1 MTLHEYAIK
10 NNLFGNKLKGLH
22 LVDDDLYYYGILI
35 AKCVREFFVYAE
47 GKIIYNFLKMDNTND
62 LNNEY
67 VISDINGEII
77 AHGGISVNGN
87 LYYYKSD
94 RIYRINDTVDE
105 CILEFNCVHGDVTFF
120 NDSIGVEN
128 FYLNELN
135 DISYNVFY
143 DYDGRLLMNET
154 KRSFNYSFFV
164 LLAFEFIDTEKFSE
178 YCKKRYLCYD
188 EEFVLDF
195 LEGITCQ
202 RKISFDS
209 IETTI
214 LKELRDR
221 NLIASSIEKRYY
233 RLKHIILLGRIDSKY
248 LITAFLNII
257 FINKKIS
264 NKGNQFVSDR
274 ILSCLEKY
282 YYEMPENE
290 FKSLLLS
297 FSDLEHK
304 LLQEKWKSCEEA
316 IKWKN
321 IL

>member
-47 GKIIYNFLKMDNTND
+47 GKIIYNFLKTNNTND

-67 VISDINGEII
+67 VISNINGEII
-77 AHGGISVNGN
+77 AHGGISVNGI

-94 RIYRINDTVDE
+94 RIYRINEDDDE
-105 CILEFNCVHGDVTFF
+105 CVLELNCVHGDVTFF

-128 FYLNELN
+128 YYLNGLK

-164 LLAFEFIDTEKFSE
+164 LLAFEFINTEKFSE
-178 YCKKRYLCYD
+178 YCKKRYLSYD
-188 EEFVLDF
+188 EEFVFDF

-209 IETTI
+209 IEAI

-221 NLIASSIEKRYY
+221 KLMLNSIEKRYY
-233 RLKHIILLGRIDSKY
+233 RLKQIILLGRIDSKY
-248 LITAFLNII
+248 LVTVFLNII

-264 NKGNQFVSDR
+264 NKCNRFISDR
-274 ILSCLEKY
+274 VLSCLEKN

-304 LLQEKWKSCEEA
+304 LLQEK
-316 IKWKN
+316 
-321 IL
+321 